1 MDVSMIDFIL
11 LCGYSFLIYGLG
23 LNKGKKL

>member
-1 MDVSMIDFIL
+1 MDVFMIDFIL
-11 LCGYSFLIYGLG
+11 LCGYSLLIYGLG